1 MDIVERIKIEVR
13 QKNWL
18 ESIRRQ
24 QESGM
29 DVKEW
34 CLQEKISRSTYY
46 YRLRKVREHLC
57 EQMTPEFAK
66 RSTVPT
72 GSRSGK
78 CIGSCTG
85 IQQYGSS
92 HFR

>member
-1 MDIVERIKIEVR
+1 MDRVERIKIEVR

-34 CLQEKISRSTYY
+34 CLQEKISRA
-46 YRLRKVREHLC
+46 
-57 EQMTPEFAK
+57 PII
-66 RSTVPT
+66 
-72 GSRSGK
+72 
-78 CIGSCTG
+78 IGSER
-85 IQQYGSS
+85 YGSICVS
-92 HFR
+92 K

>member
-46 YRLRKVREHLC
+46 YRLI
-57 EQMTPEFAK
+57 
-66 RSTVPT
+66 
-72 GSRSGK
+72 
-78 CIGSCTG
+78 IGSER
-85 IQQYGSS
+85 YGSICVS
-92 HFR
+92 K

>member
-34 CLQEKISRSTYY
+34 CLHEYS
-46 YRLRKVREHLC
+46 
-57 EQMTPEFAK
+57 AK
-66 RSTVPT
+66 N
-72 GSRSGK
+72 
-78 CIGSCTG
+78 
-85 IQQYGSS
+85 
-92 HFR
+92 